1 VEELLSRYSSSTY
14 WRYAG
19 YCSFKK
25 NWSLFSKCKYSRGF
39 ASPGAAY
46 IATQIEEQ
54 MKEISR
60 KLEAY
65 RRHKQYDSKLE
76 DKIVILVDDGIAT
89 DLTIFAAAQ
98 WIKAQKCRQRVIA
111 VPVDPK
117 GTIKKL
123 EEVADIVV
131 AINAPESFQ
140 AVGQFYQDFS
150 QVIDEEVKAI
160 MHKHSYKPIGYRQ
173 SLAE

>member
-1 VEELLSRYSSSTY
+1 MPDEAYFLNASTVEALQVPEQH
-14 WRYAG
+14 
-19 YCSFKK
+19 
-25 NWSLFSKCKYSRGF
+25 
-39 ASPGAAY
+39 
-46 IATQIEEQ
+46 IATQVEEQ
-54 MKEISR
+54 MKEISPR
-60 KLEAY
+60 LEAY

-89 DLTIFAAAQ
+89 DSTIFAAAQ

-150 QVIDEEVKAI
+150 QVTDEEVKAI

>member
-1 VEELLSRYSSSTY
+1 MQVPEQHIT
-14 WRYAG
+14 
-19 YCSFKK
+19 
-25 NWSLFSKCKYSRGF
+25 
-39 ASPGAAY
+39 
-46 IATQIEEQ
+46 TQVEEQ

-60 KLEAY
+60 RLEAY

-89 DLTIFAAAQ
+89 DSTIFAAAQ

-111 VPVDPK
+111 VPVGPK
-117 GTIKKL
+117 DTIKKL

-131 AINAPESFQ
+131 AINASESFQ

-150 QVIDEEVKAI
+150 QVTDEEVKAI